1 VGEIRPQRRLVRAA
15 LARRYGAFSVSS
27 SGIEKVIQYID
38 EQKQRHRKFTFE
50 QEYLTLLKKQGI
62 PFDPKNIFG

>member
-1 VGEIRPQRRLVRAA
+1 
-15 LARRYGAFSVSS
+15 
-27 SGIEKVIQYID
+27 VIQYID
-38 EQKQRHRKFTFE
+38 EPEQRHRKFTFE